1 MYFMSDFDLNLK
13 TILHNYCL
21 EITQEK
27 INRINTLLKSN
38 QNALDTAT
46 KSSAGDKHETARAM
60 IHLEQENNSK
70 QMLEAQKALRILSQ
84 ITVEK
89 HSDIKMGS
97 LVRTDNAIFYISIGL
112 GKHKMND
119 TEFFA
124 ISPVSPLAQKLMGL
138 TENSTLNFNGLIYT
152 ILGIV

>member
-1 MYFMSDFDLNLK
+1 MSDFDLNLK

-38 QNALDTAT
+38 KNALDTAT

-60 IHLEQENNSK
+60 IHLDQENNSM
-70 QMLEAQKALRILSQ
+70 QMLEAQKTHRILSQ

-89 HSDIKMGS
+89 HACVKMGS
-97 LVRTDNAIFYISIGL
+97 LMKTDKALFYISVGL
-112 GKHKMND
+112 GKQKMND
-119 TEFFA
+119 TDFFA

-138 TENSTLNFNGLIYT
+138 TENSTLDFNGVIYT
-152 ILGIV
+152 ILRIV

>member
-1 MYFMSDFDLNLK
+1 MSDFDLNLK

-21 EITQEK
+21 EITQDK
-27 INRINTLLKSN
+27 INRIDTLLKSN

-70 QMLEAQKALRILSQ
+70 QMLEAQKTLRILSQ

-97 LVRTDNAIFYISIGL
+97 LVKTDNAIFYISIGL

-138 TENSTLNFNGLIYT
+138 TENSTLNFNGLIY
-152 ILGIV
+152 L